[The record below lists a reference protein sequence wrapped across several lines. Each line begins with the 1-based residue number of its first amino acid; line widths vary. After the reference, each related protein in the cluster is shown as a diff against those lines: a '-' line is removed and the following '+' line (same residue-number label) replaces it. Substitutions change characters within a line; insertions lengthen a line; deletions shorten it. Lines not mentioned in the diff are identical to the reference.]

1 MNVEAAELMRN
12 RAASLYDSGQPCGH
26 EATMSKY
33 LATEAAWEAAEAAMT
48 TFGGYG
54 GASEY
59 HIARKWKETRLFRT
73 SSISNNLVLA
83 EVAQHVLGLHRRA
96 EERRGGKGGGR

>member
-48 TFGGYG
+48 TFGGHG
-54 GASEY
+54 VASDY
-59 HIARKWKETRLFRT
+59 HIDRNWNETRLLRTAPISNHLMLATVAQRSEDRRVGKECVRTFRT
-73 SSISNNLVLA
+73 
-83 EVAQHVLGLHRRA
+83 
-96 EERRGGKGGGR
+96 RG